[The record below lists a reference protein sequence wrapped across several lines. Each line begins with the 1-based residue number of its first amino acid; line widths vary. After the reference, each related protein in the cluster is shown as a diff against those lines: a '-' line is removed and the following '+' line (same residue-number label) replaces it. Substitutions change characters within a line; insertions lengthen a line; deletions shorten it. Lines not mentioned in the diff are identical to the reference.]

1 MRKEDCHA
9 GNKKSRPPQN
19 LVQLLGK
26 QPVPDDEHLDV
37 MVKIRQQ
44 ALNWMNIRPNQ
55 ELTDFFWSV
64 SLDVYNYGVMQGK
77 RQERK
82 RRKARRSK

>member
-1 MRKEDCHA
+1 M
-9 GNKKSRPPQN
+9 
-19 LVQLLGK
+19 QLLGK

-44 ALNWMNIRPNQ
+44 TLNWMNIKPNQ

>member
-1 MRKEDCHA
+1 MPAIRRA
-9 GNKKSRPPQN
+9 APPN
-19 LVQLLGK
+19 IVQLLGK

-44 ALNWMNIRPNQ
+44 ALTWMNIKPNQ